1 MAVDTRFSLR
11 ERHAEQLLTEW
22 GINELPI
29 DPIRIAEDQGI
40 LVKPMSAT
48 QEGVSGMLL
57 RSGNDFAI
65 AYATHIEVEGFQ
77 RFSVAHELGHYFS
90 PGHFEQLLQAGVHQ
104 SRAGFVS
111 QDPFE
116 KEADHFAAGLLMPRR
131 LFQPEMK
138 KLKVEGLAAICA
150 MREKCNTSLTATAIQ
165 YVKYTDSPIAIV
177 VSTGDR
183 VNYCFISESLQELP
197 ELDWPRKGSPLPA
210 GTATRMFNQ
219 DETNVASGSE
229 EEAISDISEW
239 LGGRW
244 DIELR
249 EEIKGFGRYGK
260 TLTVLTPTEPF
271 DIEELQDEEDLEDS
285 WTPRFRKR

>member
-1 MAVDTRFSLR
+1 MALDDRFSAR
-11 ERHAEQLLTEW
+11 TRHAEQLLTEW
-22 GINELPI
+22 GIRELPI
-29 DPIRIAEDQGI
+29 DPIQIAEDNGI
-40 LVKPMSAT
+40 LVKAMSADK
-48 QEGVSGMLL
+48 EGVSGMLV
-57 RSGNDFAI
+57 RNGNDFAI
-65 AYATHIEVEGFQ
+65 AYATHLGLDGFQ
-77 RFSVAHELGHYFS
+77 RFSIAHELGHFFS
-90 PGHFEQLLQAGVHQ
+90 PGHSEQLLQGGVHQ

-131 LFQPEMK
+131 LFQPEMSR
-138 KLKVEGLAAICA
+138 LKVDGLSAIEA
-150 MREKCNTSLTATAIQ
+150 MREKCGTSLTATAIQ
-165 YVKYTDSPIAIV
+165 YVKYTDSPMAIV

-183 VNYCFISESLQELP
+183 VDYCFISESLQELP

-219 DETNVASGSE
+219 DKAKVAAGSE
-229 EEAISDISEW
+229 EEAISDVSEW

-249 EEIKGFGRYGK
+249 EEIKGLGRYGK

-271 DIEELQDEEDLEDS
+271 DIEELQDEEELEES
-285 WTPRFRKR
+285 WTPRFKKR